1 MAGHSAWKNIKHR
14 KAAVDKK
21 RGKVW
26 SKCSR
31 AIMVAAQK
39 GGGDPQFNPSLR
51 IAVDAARAA
60 NMPRDT
66 IEKAIKKGTGEGSD
80 ERYDAVRYEGYGPGG
95 VAMIVEC
102 LIANANRAA
111 ADIRV
116 IFDKNGGSFG
126 VPGSVSYSFVQ
137 HGSIIVDG
145 EKAGEERLM
154 EVALDAGAQDIR
166 DLGGA
171 WQVLT
176 APADLSKVKEALEA
190 ASIALESAEIAWIPG
205 MMVQVDPA
213 SGAAVQKLIDA
224 LEEHDDVQKVFTNAE
239 FAE

>member
-1 MAGHSAWKNIKHR
+1 V
-14 KAAVDKK
+14 AV
-21 RGKVW
+21 
-26 SKCSR
+26 
-31 AIMVAAQK
+31 
-39 GGGDPQFNPSLR
+39 
-51 IAVDAARAA
+51 IA
-60 NMPRDT
+60 
-66 IEKAIKKGTGEGSD
+66 
-80 ERYDAVRYEGYGPGG
+80 
-95 VAMIVEC
+95 EC
-102 LIANANRAA
+102 LVCNVNRTAPE
-111 ADIRV
+111 IRT
-116 IFDKNGGSFG
+116 IFDKNGGNLG
-126 VPGSVSYSFVQ
+126 VPGSVSYSFAQ
-137 HGSIIVDG
+137 QGSIIVDG

-154 EVALDAGAQDIR
+154 EVALEAGAQDIR

-176 APADLSKVKEALEA
+176 APADLSKVKESLES

>member
-14 KAAVDKK
+14 KAAVDAK
-21 RGKVW
+21 RGKLW
-26 SKCSR
+26 SKASR
-31 AIMVAAQK
+31 AIIMAAK
-39 GGGDPQFNPSLR
+39 SGGGDPRFNAGLR
-51 IAVDAARAA
+51 LAIDEAKAV
-60 NMPRDT
+60 
-66 IEKAIKKGTGEGSD
+66 KKGTGELDS
-80 ERYDAVRYEGYGPGG
+80 ESYEAVRYEGYATGG
-95 VAMIVEC
+95 VAVIAEC
-102 LIANANRAA
+102 LVCNVNRTAPE
-111 ADIRV
+111 IRT
-116 IFDKNGGSFG
+116 IFDKNGGNLG
-126 VPGSVSYSFVQ
+126 VPGSVSYSFAQ
-137 HGSIIVDG
+137 QGSIIVDG

-154 EVALDAGAQDIR
+154 EVALEAGAQDIR

-176 APADLSKVKEALEA
+176 APADLSKVKESLES